1 LQTHVLKEFV
11 MRSTTL
17 AALFALL
24 AAGPALAGASSEN
37 QIDPKSLKGPDGK
50 GAYSSDPGNA
60 TEGTPGPTGPAAAQQ
75 KDLNKGE
82 NAGGASTGA
91 GSGTSGSD
99 AVTHDGKT
107 KSQQQPAQ

>member
-1 LQTHVLKEFV
+1 MK
-11 MRSTTL
+11 SSTL

-37 QIDPKSLKGPDGK
+37 QIDPKSLQGPDGK
-50 GAYSSDPGNA
+50 GSYSSDPGIN
-60 TEGTPGPTGPAAAQQ
+60 TEGTPGPAGPDAAQQ

-91 GSGTSGSD
+91 GTGTSGTEK
-99 AVTHDGKT
+99 VPHDGKT
-107 KSQQQPAQ
+107 KSNNQPAQ